1 MNPSPYTLDE
11 LYILYGYL
19 KNEPGHYCRMILRDL
34 VRCNREQ
41 EPENLFEFLYYQD
54 LMKLFQWPLEEVP
67 LHINDE
73 RKHVQI
79 VMKWRLEVAR

>member
-1 MNPSPYTLDE
+1 MSPYTLDE

-19 KNEPGHYCRMILRDL
+19 KEETGHYCRMIRRKLII
-34 VRCNREQ
+34 CNRENNT
-41 EPENLFEFLYYQD
+41 EKLYEWLYYSD
-54 LMKLFQWPLEEVP
+54 LKFLFQMPLEEVP

>member
-1 MNPSPYTLDE
+1 MSPYTLDE

-19 KNEPGHYCRMILRDL
+19 GGEGGHYCQMIARDICT
-34 VRCNREQ
+34 CNRKQ
-41 EPENLFEFLYYQD
+41 KPEELFDILHYPD
-54 LMKLFQWPLEEVP
+54 LTRLFQMPLEEVP